1 MFIGKNSKQRELGFD
16 PLLMLQAFA
25 VTCFYAWFFY
35 RSVLGLVP
43 MLPLGVRQYQY
54 GLQDKRHKQVRKLR
68 LQFQELL
75 LSVETNM
82 RAGYSVENA
91 FREAQRQLEERFGAK
106 DEFVGQIFSICQG
119 LEHNVALEQLL
130 FRFGEESHV
139 EEIQEFGEIF
149 AAAKRSG
156 GRMSEILVS
165 SAQVIGRNIE
175 TEEEIQVLLTAKRME
190 GKMMQVIPFLLVLY
204 LQMTSPDFF
213 LVLYHNAT
221 GIIIMTVLA
230 LLYAVA
236 GAWSRKILEIKV

>member
-1 MFIGKNSKQRELGFD
+1 
-16 PLLMLQAFA
+16 
-25 VTCFYAWFFY
+25 
-35 RSVLGLVP
+35 
-43 MLPLGVRQYQY
+43 
-54 GLQDKRHKQVRKLR
+54 
-68 LQFQELL
+68 
-75 LSVETNM
+75 
-82 RAGYSVENA
+82 
-91 FREAQRQLEERFGAK
+91 
-106 DEFVGQIFSICQG
+106 
-119 LEHNVALEQLL
+119 
-130 FRFGEESHV
+130 
-139 EEIQEFGEIF
+139 
-149 AAAKRSG
+149 
-156 GRMSEILVS
+156 MSEILVS